1 MESFDNYTD
10 FTLYKTDVES
20 ALGVELTD
28 EEFEDVI
35 FESKDTLISE
45 IINVLHLMYDD
56 LKHIWGDDPNQT
68 ELELS

>member
-56 LKHIWGDDPNQT
+56 LKHIWVDDPNQLEM
-68 ELELS
+68 ELL

>member
-56 LKHIWGDDPNQT
+56 LKHIWVDDPNQT